1 MPHSQNFSLFRR
13 NHAASCRYAAAR
25 PVHGALTHAD
35 TPDEQANIMKKALD
49 LLLATGS
56 AQAVCCQLALCTSFR
71 AFEML
76 CSQCEYR
83 GLVFVHSHD
92 PQQKLGEVFYD
103 RDPSWQHELVSG
115 VLSDVLAGDLRE
127 LAGIDT
133 SELLSSGPS
142 PRVALETR
150 NKECDYAWVASDLAS
165 MDSVPS
171 VILEV
176 AVFNEDETEL
186 EAEGS
191 EWMDLL
197 QVQAAILVKVHHEEN
212 PIDDCPKISVG
223 VWTRHH
229 GQKVFTGYK
238 ECGGGSSCN
247 QRGLTAFVI
256 CMPWSM
262 FFHGTKT
269 DVPSHVLATAFQL
282 DMWHIRRS
290 VRNVYQV

>member
-1 MPHSQNFSLFRR
+1 MFSLEISG
-13 NHAASCRYAAAR
+13 N
-25 PVHGALTHAD
+25 
-35 TPDEQANIMKKALD
+35 
-49 LLLATGS
+49 LL
-56 AQAVCCQLALCTSFR
+56 V
-71 AFEML
+71 
-76 CSQCEYR
+76 
-83 GLVFVHSHD
+83 
-92 PQQKLGEVFYD
+92 
-103 RDPSWQHELVSG
+103 
-115 VLSDVLAGDLRE
+115 
-127 LAGIDT
+127 GIDT

-191 EWMDLL
+191 EGMDLL
-197 QVQAAILVKVHHEEN
+197 QVQAAILVKVYHEEN

-238 ECGGGSSCN
+238 ECGGGGQAVSNVVFQHLSYACLAVCFFMEPRQMFHHMSWQQLSSWTCGISVAVSETSTRCN
-247 QRGLTAFVI
+247 IPLCHAVLHHAGWAVLCCTLLSAFGLLDPACIVQ
-256 CMPWSM
+256 
-262 FFHGTKT
+262 
-269 DVPSHVLATAFQL
+269 VLQ
-282 DMWHIRRS
+282 
-290 VRNVYQV
+290 

>member
-1 MPHSQNFSLFRR
+1 M
-13 NHAASCRYAAAR
+13 
-25 PVHGALTHAD
+25 
-35 TPDEQANIMKKALD
+35 
-49 LLLATGS
+49 
-56 AQAVCCQLALCTSFR
+56 
-71 AFEML
+71 
-76 CSQCEYR
+76 CEHR

-103 RDPSWQHELVSG
+103 RDPSWQHELVPG

-191 EWMDLL
+191 EGMDLL
-197 QVQAAILVKVHHEEN
+197 QVQAAILVKVYHEEN

-238 ECGGGSSCN
+238 ECGGGGQAVSNVVFQHLSYACLAVCFFMEPRQMFHHMSWQQLSSWTCGISVAVSETSTRQHVRSLKLPQHFQHHLHKAGWN
-247 QRGLTAFVI
+247 LSLTESSREGALAEGCGGQHFATIAFL
-256 CMPWSM
+256 C
-262 FFHGTKT
+262 
-269 DVPSHVLATAFQL
+269 
-282 DMWHIRRS
+282 
-290 VRNVYQV
+290 